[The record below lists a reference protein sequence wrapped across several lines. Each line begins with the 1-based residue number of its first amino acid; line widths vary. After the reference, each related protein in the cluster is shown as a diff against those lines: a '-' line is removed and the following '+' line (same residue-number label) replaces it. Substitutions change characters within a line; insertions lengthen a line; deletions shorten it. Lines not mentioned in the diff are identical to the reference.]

1 MQRRSFA
8 RTFAASFL
16 GLALLFLT
24 SGCELFDAGGKAVK
38 FSAASNIVTKAV
50 YGDDTDDGR
59 FQQIVWENG
68 DPIRIYSPH
77 AVTNNNEYYADY
89 SVVRAGENGRYSFG
103 KLSAPADP
111 LMWDDAWTS
120 GYEFWAMYPAS
131 AGQSMTGFSFDGYF
145 TASIPDDGYL
155 MVAHANAS
163 YGQSKVVLEFY
174 PAFTAFRINVVSDV
188 EGVTINS
195 LSLSST
201 TTPLSGTFS
210 AKIAADASLTG
221 QGIEFYTPSGD
232 AVNTASS
239 TLMEEKDGGV
249 RSFVIFC
256 LPGTLSNLTLQCNYT
271 QNGEEKSKKLKLQD
285 GGGNWMSFAACK
297 QHRMDLTL
305 KASEGGDIH
314 FDLSIGGCQMILSI
328 LADQI
333 GQYLGEGMRIA
344 MRKYGMNPD
353 DQSDWYSGAHED
365 FWTWWRNTDGG
376 FPNKIVNYFNN
387 FVSNVDKTNP
397 PDCRVVFGEPYL
409 NNTEMEIIRDF
420 LLTVTQYTHKTTLSE
435 SIYSYDFQYIPNL
448 QYIRQEE
455 LDGVTVHAHH
465 DAFIEIDG
473 MSSLKE
479 IDLHKWP
486 NVTVKNCPSL
496 TQMKVTNTTDVP
508 TYVNVDSCPA
518 LTQFTA
524 DGSGP
529 EIHYSF
535 SNMSALTTLNLSD
548 AGSLSVSNCPA
559 FREFSFANANNL
571 TAISLSNTPVFQTGT
586 STNTGKTVAVSL
598 NNCSTYVTGATIT
611 LQGNG
616 NATNAGKVNSNNVT
630 VKFIDYGGN
639 VKAQF

>member
-1 MQRRSFA
+1 
-8 RTFAASFL
+8 
-16 GLALLFLT
+16 
-24 SGCELFDAGGKAVK
+24 
-38 FSAASNIVTKAV
+38 
-50 YGDDTDDGR
+50 
-59 FQQIVWENG
+59 
-68 DPIRIYSPH
+68 
-77 AVTNNNEYYADY
+77 
-89 SVVRAGENGRYSFG
+89 
-103 KLSAPADP
+103 
-111 LMWDDAWTS
+111 
-120 GYEFWAMYPAS
+120 
-131 AGQSMTGFSFDGYF
+131 
-145 TASIPDDGYL
+145 
-155 MVAHANAS
+155 
-163 YGQSKVVLEFY
+163 
-174 PAFTAFRINVVSDV
+174 
-188 EGVTINS
+188 
-195 LSLSST
+195 
-201 TTPLSGTFS
+201 
-210 AKIAADASLTG
+210 
-221 QGIEFYTPSGD
+221 
-232 AVNTASS
+232 
-239 TLMEEKDGGV
+239 
-249 RSFVIFC
+249 
-256 LPGTLSNLTLQCNYT
+256 
-271 QNGEEKSKKLKLQD
+271 
-285 GGGNWMSFAACK
+285 
-297 QHRMDLTL
+297 
-305 KASEGGDIH
+305 
-314 FDLSIGGCQMILSI
+314 
-328 LADQI
+328 
-333 GQYLGEGMRIA
+333 MRIA